1 MESFLLLFGGAL
13 HPLWDGIR
21 SRLLGTGVRLREH
34 YHHTATYRLQT
45 RPSRSTYNL
54 HQMDR
59 MIAFGTRMKAIREDR
74 GYSQELLA
82 DLAHLHRTY
91 IGGVERG
98 ERNVS
103 LVNIWR
109 IADALE
115 VPPSSLFADTRDA
128 ASPGG
133 LPAAKRGARRGR

>member
-1 MESFLLLFGGAL
+1 MRIKE
-13 HPLWDGIR
+13 
-21 SRLLGTGVRLREH
+21 
-34 YHHTATYRLQT
+34 
-45 RPSRSTYNL
+45 
-54 HQMDR
+54 
-59 MIAFGTRMKAIREDR
+59 IREDR

-91 IGGVERG
+91 IGGIERG

-115 VPPSSLFADTRDA
+115 VNPSSLFADTFNA
-128 ASPGG
+128 ISPTG
-133 LPAAKRGARRGR
+133 LPVAKSGVRRRR